1 MLSSTAKN
9 LYWMGRYLH
18 RAKNTARVLEST
30 QRMALQSGASE
41 AGTVAD
47 IYALRTEFFA
57 RHPQGTLD
65 DLVDFMTLDDTNP
78 SSLVSTVRA
87 ARNNARAERN
97 NLTVDVWESLN
108 ALWLDVATQ
117 TRLPRAAVDRGALL
131 EMVTKQ
137 TTMIAGATQ
146 STLLRDDAYCFLQIG
161 SYLERADN
169 TTRVLDVKF
178 HRLCPD
184 GDPQHGSADYYEWS
198 EILACVGAV
207 RTYRR
212 IYRSRIEP
220 TRVAELMVLR
230 RDLPRSVHHCLWQV
244 DLSMRELAETYGT
257 RGEADRQAGAL
268 HAHVRY
274 ALIEDVF
281 EAGLRP
287 YLEDLGLRMAQ
298 LSDEIGRQFLFE

>member
-30 QRMALQSGASE
+30 QRMALQSGTAE
-41 AGTVAD
+41 AGAVAD
-47 IYALRTEFFA
+47 IYALRAEFLA
-57 RHPQGTLD
+57 RHPQGTLA
-65 DLVDFMTLDDTNP
+65 DLLDFMTLDESNP
-78 SSLVSTVRA
+78 SSLINTVRT

-108 ALWLDVATQ
+108 GLWLEVAALG
-117 TRLPRAAVDRGALL
+117 RLPRAIVDSGALL
-131 EMVTKQ
+131 ELVKKQ
-137 TTMIAGATQ
+137 TTLIAGATQ
-146 STLLRDDAYCFLQIG
+146 STLLRDDAYCFLQLG

-169 TTRVLDVKF
+169 TARVLDVKF

-184 GDPQHGSADYYEWS
+184 GDPRHCSTDYYEWS
-198 EILACVGAV
+198 EILACIGAV

-212 IYRSRIEP
+212 IYHSRIEP
-220 TRVAELMVLR
+220 TRVVDLMVLR

-244 DLSMRELAETYGT
+244 DLNMRELADTYGT

-274 ALIEDVF
+274 GRVEDLF
-281 EAGLRP
+281 ATGLRP
-287 YLEDLGLRMAQ
+287 YLEDLGERIVR
-298 LSDEIGRQFLFE
+298 LSDEIGRQFLFA

>member
-18 RAKNTARVLEST
+18 RAKNSARVLEST
-30 QRMALQSGASE
+30 QRMALQSGTAE
-41 AGTVAD
+41 AGVVAD
-47 IYALRTEFFA
+47 VYALRTEFLA
-57 RHPQGTLD
+57 RHPQGSLA
-65 DLVDFMTLDDTNP
+65 DLLDFMTLDDSNP
-78 SSLVSTVRA
+78 SSLVNTVRA

-108 ALWLDVATQ
+108 ALWLDVAAQ
-117 TRLPRAAVDRGALL
+117 ARLPRAMVDRGALL
-131 EMVTKQ
+131 EMVKKQ

-146 STLLRDDAYCFLQIG
+146 STLLRDEAYCFLQLG

-184 GDPQHGSADYYEWS
+184 GDPRHGSTDYYEWS

-212 IYRSRIEP
+212 IYHSRIEP
-220 TRVAELMVLR
+220 VRVAELMVLR

-274 ALIEDVF
+274 ARIEDVF
-281 EAGLRP
+281 ATGLRP
-287 YLEDLGLRMAQ
+287 YLEDLGSRMGQ
-298 LSDEIGRQFLFE
+298 LSEDISRQFLFD

>member
-30 QRMALQSGASE
+30 QRMALQSGTTE
-41 AGTVAD
+41 AGAVAD
-47 IYALRTEFFA
+47 VYALRAEFLA
-57 RHPQGTLD
+57 RHPQGTLS
-65 DLVDFMTLDDTNP
+65 DLVDFMTLDDSNP

-108 ALWLDVATQ
+108 GLWLEVAALA
-117 TRLPRAAVDRGALL
+117 RLPRSIVDRGAML
-131 EMVTKQ
+131 ELVKKQ

-184 GDPQHGSADYYEWS
+184 GDPAHCSTDYYEWS

-220 TRVAELMVLR
+220 VRVAELMVLR

-274 ALIEDVF
+274 ARIEDVF
-281 EAGLRP
+281 ATGLRT
-287 YLEDLGLRMAQ
+287 YLEDLGDRTAR
-298 LSDEIGRQFLFE
+298 LSDEISRQFLFE